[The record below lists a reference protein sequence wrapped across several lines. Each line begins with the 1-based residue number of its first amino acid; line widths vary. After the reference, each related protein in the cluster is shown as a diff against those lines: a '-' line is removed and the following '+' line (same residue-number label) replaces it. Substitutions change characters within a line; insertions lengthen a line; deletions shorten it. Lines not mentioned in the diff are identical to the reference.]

1 MKTLKII
8 SIVLIVLYIL
18 YCLKSIEN
26 YNDYSLFQQPRIK
39 ERLEEDATDEVEP
52 TTSASTTSAST
63 TSASTTSASTTSAS
77 TTSASTTSAPTTSKK
92 DTKRNI
98 EFKLNLNITN
108 IIIIKQE
115 LSNLLLISPNRITNI
130 ILSNCGQVCTTV
142 KLTINIARP
151 NIDKYTNNNK
161 SSTQIINIFKNIVE
175 SYYKKQIV
183 NISNTQT
190 SNNSGTTPVSQI
202 STKYNDSS
210 LILNEDDDDEYEY
223 EDEDEETPTIPIKG
237 YKTDEED
244 TPPTPTEEDTS
255 PTPTEED
262 TPPTPTEDIPLTPTE
277 EETLIDRGPEGKPS
291 TQHDAI
297 EFNEN
302 AFTQPR
308 LERFED
314 NFILMNINI
323 EYGIKIIDNNK
334 NSNLLSNIKSNIIS
348 KNDTIIDTL
357 VKQKKSFALY
367 YMVTKESITK
377 ENTVNIPSETIKMY
391 LTVPLT
397 IKYNPCDEEN
407 GMLTFNEKL
416 TKGAVFNI
424 SEVERIFEKQNVPY
438 KYIDYYKIRYNNI
451 NEKWYVHSMFYNL
464 ILRYNKYSISY
475 CQNNC
480 DKNNE
485 NGLCA
490 QEQIRKIDTFKSMY
504 VNKDDN
510 HGLKNLI
517 KFKIEKDDN
526 ISSTVTP
533 YFISMDPEE
542 KIHFITNNYSKI
554 TDIGIDNDYKTIVQV
569 PIYNDHE
576 HYHTQPEYDTYW
588 KSYQSKNIDI
598 KGLSSIYN
606 QAEIDDYQ
614 SAASFSI
621 PQTKVDKN
629 DAYKLY
635 AYNFSI
641 EIIEDDV
648 YEKLPLN

>member
-39 ERLEEDATDEVEP
+39 ERLEEDATDEVKP
-52 TTSASTTSAST
+52 
-63 TSASTTSASTTSAS
+63 
-77 TTSASTTSAPTTSKK
+77 TTSAPTTSKK

-130 ILSNCGQVCTTV
+130 ILSICGPNCTTV

-183 NISNTQT
+183 NTSNTHT
-190 SNNSGTTPVSQI
+190 SNNSGTTPDSQNATI
-202 STKYNDSS
+202 SNDLASM
-210 LILNEDDDDEYEY
+210 ILDEDDDDD
-223 EDEDEETPTIPIKG
+223 DEDNEYEETPTIPIEAG
-237 YKTDEED
+237 TRYKTGNGETQPTPTEEE
-244 TPPTPTEEDTS
+244 TPPTPTEGE
-255 PTPTEED
+255 
-262 TPPTPTEDIPLTPTE
+262 I
-277 EETLIDRGPEGKPS
+277 LIDSGLVNKLSTEPDATKP
-291 TQHDAI
+291 
-297 EFNEN
+297 NEN

-308 LERFED
+308 LERFEN
-314 NFILMNINI
+314 NFILININI

-334 NSNLLSNIKSNIIS
+334 NANLISNIKSNIIA

-377 ENTVNIPSETIKMY
+377 ENTVNTPSETIKMY

-397 IKYNPCDEEN
+397 INYNPCDEEN

-451 NEKWYVHSMFYNL
+451 NEKWYVYSMFYNL
-464 ILRYNKYSISY
+464 RLRYNKYSISY

-526 ISSTVTP
+526 LSSTITP

-576 HYHTQPEYDTYW
+576 HYYTQPEYDTYW